1 MSRLNVNTISGV
13 SSTVPEIATPAFSV
27 YTEATSSITNATQ
40 TKVSYDTVL
49 YDTNDWFDAVNYRYV
64 PQIAGYYS
72 ITITAGA
79 TATSTT
85 VFLASVY
92 KNGAAFQL
100 LVRSRVATSTT
111 QTFTGSC
118 LVYLNGSTDYVE
130 GYIRIDGTSPSFTT
144 PNAFNGF
151 LVRAA

>member
-1 MSRLNVNTISGV
+1 MSRLNVNTISGL
-13 SSTVPEIATPAFSV
+13 SSTVPKIDVPAFSV
-27 YTEATSSITNATQ
+27 YTVVTSSITNATQ
-40 TKVSYDTVL
+40 IKVPYDTVL
-49 YDTNDWFDAVNYRYV
+49 FDTNDWFDTVNYRYV

-72 ITITAGA
+72 ITITAGV
-79 TATSTT
+79 TATNAT

-92 KNGAAFQL
+92 KNGGAFQL
-100 LVRSRVATSTT
+100 LVRSRVATNIS

-130 GYIRIDGTSPSFTT
+130 GYIRIDGTSTSFTT